1 MRRIVMVAL
10 AALAGAIIIVDG
22 FAPQLGLGPLR
33 QILVDGAVILG
44 TFALLAGVINL
55 IGWHARRVSAQEG
68 SPLLSILLVLALL
81 GTATAAIA
89 APDTATP
96 VWIYA
101 HLYAPVQASLMALLA
116 FYAVSAAYR
125 TFALRTPDAVL
136 LMVSAALIL
145 LLQLPFVEAISPQL
159 GEIRAWLLQG
169 PLAGIVRGVLLGAAL
184 GAMTASLRV
193 LLGLDRPQIGE

>member
-10 AALAGAIIIVDG
+10 AALAGAIILVDG
-22 FAPQLGLGPLR
+22 FAPRLGLGPLR
-33 QILVDGAVILG
+33 QMLVEGAVILG
-44 TFALLAGVINL
+44 AFALLAGVINL
-55 IGWHARRVSAQEG
+55 IGWHARRVRAQEG
-68 SPLLSILLVLALL
+68 SPLLGILLVLALL
-81 GTATAAIA
+81 GVATATIV
-89 APDTATP
+89 APDSATP

-136 LMVSAALIL
+136 LMVSATLIL
-145 LLQLPFVEAISPQL
+145 LLQLPFVEAISPLL
-159 GEIRAWLLQG
+159 GAIRAWLLQG

-184 GAMTASLRV
+184 GAVTASLRV
-193 LLGLDRPQIGE
+193 LLGLDRPQLGE

>member
-22 FAPQLGLGPLR
+22 FAPRLGLGPLR
-33 QILVDGAVILG
+33 QMLAEGAVILG
-44 TFALLAGVINL
+44 AFALLAGVINL
-55 IGWHARRVSAQEG
+55 IGWHARRVRAQEG

-81 GTATAAIA
+81 GVATATIA
-89 APDTATP
+89 APDSATP
-96 VWIYA
+96 AWIYA

-136 LMVSAALIL
+136 LMVSATLIL
-145 LLQLPFVEAISPQL
+145 LLQLPFVEAIAPLL
-159 GEIRAWLLQG
+159 GHIRAWLLQG
-169 PLAGIVRGVLLGAAL
+169 PLMGIVRGVLLGAAL

-193 LLGLDRPQIGE
+193 LLGIDRPQLGE